1 MANPSSEIAGAFV
14 GAQLIKVLA
23 HLIFLMWLTIS
34 GLPFALEALRIVM
47 APFHAG

>member
-1 MANPSSEIAGAFV
+1 MANPSSEMAGALV
-14 GAQLIKVLA
+14 GSQIIKVLA
-23 HLIFLMWLTIS
+23 LLIFLVWLTIS